1 VKINRLNLH
10 LWHLNPTSADF
21 TGSENITRY
30 SYRELVRATSNFDQ
44 ANKIG
49 EGGYGPVYKVIAE
62 P

>member
-1 VKINRLNLH
+1 